1 MILADSM
8 AKLNPGKEITQ
19 TNTGPVG
26 VFTKKKSQIGS
37 AVLEIFLDRQ
47 NKAQDKNN

>member
-1 MILADSM
+1 MNYKSLHVIRKSL
-8 AKLNPGKEITQ
+8 K

-47 NKAQDKNN
+47 NKA